1 MALEFPPIYLL
12 KAHFKDLSELNALGK
27 KIGVVFNTKE
37 EAVNLFLAHEKLKS
51 KVRIELELRQIGVAT
66 EAVVSGPEFN
76 HGKKEQAQK
85 GPPPR
90 KRRKVEKNSDGRD
103 LIVLDS
109 STESETDSETERNS
123 PRSSRTA
130 SPSSPPL
137 SRKFPL
143 KSDTKSDGF
152 PAWDKDIIKVLRV
165 AWYDD
170 SVKAGQLLPTK
181 EYLVYEGR
189 VVSGPKPT
197 WPIHS
202 KPHEPHEPLK
212 RLPLPE
218 VTGAKPYDKYRTGR
232 SKPHST
238 RGRTRT
244 PPLLHENTSDRE
256 EESQIPDLPDDLKQP
271 YSCKRETPLHTPNHD
286 FIAQLKVIKEARLLT
301 DAEENSSEW
310 SVRAYTG
317 AISSIA
323 AYPFSLASAR
333 ELSRLPGVGL
343 STVEYF
349 KEWKRYGY
357 ITEVENIRKD
367 ERITV
372 WRSFYG
378 IFDVGAKTARDWYNK
393 GWRDLD
399 DVAQAFGSLSR
410 SQQIGLKFYEEF
422 EERMSRDEVE
432 KIGAV
437 VLREANR
444 IEPGFEMVICGGYR
458 RGKPD
463 MGDVDV
469 VLTHRDENATS
480 HFIDRIR
487 KRLDETGHI
496 THSLRQHNTNSN
508 RGQDPLAWKGNA
520 KREGRKAGFDT
531 LDKIFVAWQDP
542 EWPSKAEDLKR
553 NPQAKNP
560 NIHRRVD
567 IIVTPWKTA
576 GCAIIGWSGG
586 NMFERDL
593 RLYCKQELGYKFD
606 SSGVRRVDN
615 GIWVDLEAGADTLL
629 EKEKKVFKG
638 LGLKW
643 IEPTLRCTD

>member
-12 KAHFKDLSELNALGK
+12 KAHFKDISELNALGK
-27 KIGVVFNTKE
+27 RIGVVFNTKE

-51 KVRIELELRQIGVAT
+51 KVRIELELRQIGVTT
-66 EAVVSGPEFN
+66 ESVASGLGFD
-76 HGKKEQAQK
+76 HGSL
-85 GPPPR
+85 PR
-90 KRRKVEKNSDGRD
+90 KRRKVEKNSDGKD

-109 STESETDSETERNS
+109 STESGTETESENERKS
-123 PRSSRTA
+123 PKSSRTA

-137 SRKFPL
+137 SRKLPVR
-143 KSDTKSDGF
+143 SDGF
-152 PAWDKDIIKVLRV
+152 ARWDKDIIKVLRV

-189 VVSGPKPT
+189 VVSAPKPI
-197 WPIHS
+197 WPNHS
-202 KPHEPHEPLK
+202 KPHEPLK
-212 RLPLPE
+212 ILPLPE

-232 SKPHST
+232 FKSHT
-238 RGRTRT
+238 NRGRTRT
-244 PPLLHENTSDRE
+244 PPLIHETTSDHE

-271 YSCKRETPLHTPNHD
+271 YSCKRQTPLHTPNDD

-301 DAEENSSEW
+301 DAEESTSEW

-333 ELSRLPGVGL
+333 ELSRLPGVGS

-357 ITEVENIRKD
+357 ITEVENIKKD
-367 ERITV
+367 ERITT

-399 DVAQAFGSLSR
+399 DVAQGFGSLSR
-410 SQQIGLKFYEEF
+410 SQQIGAKFYEEF

-432 KIGAV
+432 RIGAT
-437 VLREANR
+437 VLREAKR
-444 IEPGFEMVICGGYR
+444 KEPGFEMVICGGYR

-469 VLTHRDENATS
+469 VLSHRNENATL

-487 KRLDETGHI
+487 KRLEKTGHI
-496 THSLRQHNTNSN
+496 THTLRQFTTNSK
-508 RGQDPLAWKGNA
+508 RGQDPLAWKGNP
-520 KREGRKAGFDT
+520 KPEGKKAGFDT

-542 EWPSKAEDLKR
+542 DWPSMAEDRER

-567 IIVTPWKTA
+567 IIITPWKTA
-576 GCAIIGWSGG
+576 GCAIVGWSGG

-593 RLYCKQELGYKFD
+593 RLYCRQELGYKFD
-606 SSGVRRVDN
+606 SSGVRRLDT
-615 GIWVDLEAGADTLL
+615 GEWVDLEAGADTLL
-629 EKEKKVFKG
+629 EKEKKVFEG

-643 IEPTLRCTD
+643 IEPTMRCTD

>member
-12 KAHFKDLSELNALGK
+12 KAHFKDISELNALGK
-27 KIGVVFNTKE
+27 RIGVVFNTKE

-51 KVRIELELRQIGVAT
+51 KVRIELELRQIGVTT
-66 EAVVSGPEFN
+66 ESVASGLGFD
-76 HGKKEQAQK
+76 HGKKEQAQT
-85 GPPPR
+85 GSLPR
-90 KRRKVEKNSDGRD
+90 KRRKVEKNSDGKD

-109 STESETDSETERNS
+109 STESDTETKSENERKS
-123 PRSSRTA
+123 PKSSRTA

-137 SRKFPL
+137 SRKLPVR
-143 KSDTKSDGF
+143 SDGF
-152 PAWDKDIIKVLRV
+152 ARWDKDIIKVLRV

-189 VVSGPKPT
+189 VVSAPKPI
-197 WPIHS
+197 WPNHS
-202 KPHEPHEPLK
+202 KPHEPLK
-212 RLPLPE
+212 TLPLPE

-232 SKPHST
+232 FKSHT
-238 RGRTRT
+238 NQGRTRT
-244 PPLLHENTSDRE
+244 PPLIHETTSDHE

-271 YSCKRETPLHTPNHD
+271 YSCKRQTPLHTPNDD

-301 DAEENSSEW
+301 DAEESTSEW

-333 ELSRLPGVGL
+333 ELSRLPGVGS

-357 ITEVENIRKD
+357 ITEVENIKKD
-367 ERITV
+367 ERITT

-399 DVAQAFGSLSR
+399 DVAQGFGSLSR
-410 SQQIGLKFYEEF
+410 SQQIGAKFYEEF

-432 KIGAV
+432 RIGAT
-437 VLREANR
+437 VLREAKR
-444 IEPGFEMVICGGYR
+444 KEPGFEMVICGGYR

-469 VLTHRDENATS
+469 VLSHRNENATL

-487 KRLDETGHI
+487 KRLEKTGHI
-496 THSLRQHNTNSN
+496 THTLRQFTTNSK
-508 RGQDPLAWKGNA
+508 RGQDPLAWKGNP
-520 KREGRKAGFDT
+520 KPEGKKAGFDT

-542 EWPSKAEDLKR
+542 DWPSMAEDRER

-567 IIVTPWKTA
+567 IIITPWKTA
-576 GCAIIGWSGG
+576 GCAIVGWSGG

-593 RLYCKQELGYKFD
+593 RLYCRQELGYKFD
-606 SSGVRRVDN
+606 SSGVRRLDT
-615 GIWVDLEAGADTLL
+615 GEWVDLEAGADTLL
-629 EKEKKVFKG
+629 EKEKKVFEG

-643 IEPTLRCTD
+643 IEPTMRCTD